1 MSQQDPLEMEGIP
14 QRELLTPIMRLQ
26 ARVQELLS
34 QVKEDRLRAGRKAV
48 SLEVPGQLLVL
59 QAREVALDDVLAEIE
74 MIQNGSEDPNKVLDF
89 LGADDL
95 PSYHDSAWVED

>member
-1 MSQQDPLEMEGIP
+1 MSQQVQSAEVPK
-14 QRELLTPIMRLQ
+14 RELLTPIMRLQ

-34 QVKEDRLRAGRKAV
+34 QVKEDRLRAGRKVV
-48 SLEVPGQLLVL
+48 SLEAPGQLLVL

>member
-1 MSQQDPLEMEGIP
+1 MSQQVQSEAVPK
-14 QRELLTPIMRLQ
+14 RELLTPIMRLQ
-26 ARVQELLS
+26 ARVQELLN
-34 QVKEDRLRAGRKAV
+34 QVREDRLRVGRKAA
-48 SLEVPGQLLVL
+48 SLEAPGQLLVL

-95 PSYHDSAWVED
+95 PSYHEGSWVEG